1 MEGSARAAA
10 FDALARVGRGVPVA
24 DAVDE
29 ASRRAQLTR
38 EDRRLATQ
46 LTYGVLRHRSL
57 LDYWIARRT
66 TSRLEPAVANVL
78 RLAFFQAAFLDR
90 IPEYALV
97 SSAVEQA
104 KRVAPAA
111 QGLVNAVLRRR
122 LDDRPL
128 PEDLATR
135 YSHPTWLVERW
146 QRRWPADVEE
156 LLRAANR
163 VPPLTLRVSPD
174 WSRDELLADLA
185 RRQVAA
191 EASPLVPEAIRV
203 NGSLWLEDWDAFAEG
218 GVTVQDESSMLT
230 AHVLA
235 PPPDAVVLDLAAG
248 VGGKTCHI
256 LQRWPTVTAV
266 AWDQDGRRLDRLMAN
281 ARRLGVANRV
291 RVHEGDGRQLTPG
304 EAGTFDAV
312 VLDAP
317 CSGLGV
323 LRRRVDAR
331 WRRRETDLRR
341 HQTLQLELLEAAW
354 RVVATGGPVVYSTC
368 SVEPEETAEVLAH
381 FRRRHPEA
389 RPDPVG
395 PFLPSAALRRRVGA
409 AALTWRP
416 SEDRLDGFFVARFM
430 KDVPGGGARA

>member
-1 MEGSARAAA
+1 MEGPARAAA

-29 ASRRAQLTR
+29 AARRAQLAR

-57 LDYWIARRT
+57 LDHWIALRAHG
-66 TSRLEPAVANVL
+66 RLESAVANVL

-90 IPEYALV
+90 IPDYALV

-104 KRVAPAA
+104 KRVAPPA

-128 PEDLATR
+128 PADLATR
-135 YSHPTWLVERW
+135 YSHPAWLVERW

-156 LLRAANR
+156 LLRADNQ
-163 VPPLTLRVSPD
+163 VPPLTLRVSPG

-185 RRQVAA
+185 RRHVAA
-191 EASPLVPEAIRV
+191 EASPLIPEAIRV
-203 NGSLWLEDWDAFAEG
+203 DGPLWLEEWDPFAQG

-235 PPPDAVVLDLAAG
+235 PPPGAVVLDLAAG

-256 LQRWPTVTAV
+256 LQLWSTVTVV
-266 AWDQDGRRLDRLMAN
+266 AWDQDSRRLERLVAN
-281 ARRLGVANRV
+281 ARRLGVQDRV
-291 RVHEGDGRQLTPG
+291 RIQQGDGRQLTPG
-304 EAGTFDAV
+304 ESGSFDAV

-331 WRRRETDLRR
+331 WRRREADLGR

-354 RVVATGGPVVYSTC
+354 RVVAAGGPVVYSTC
-368 SVEPEETAEVLAH
+368 SVEPEETVDVVAH
-381 FRRRHPEA
+381 FARRHPDA
-389 RPDPVG
+389 RPDPVR
-395 PFLPSAALRRRVGA
+395 PLLPSAPLRRRA
-409 AALTWRP
+409 SAPALTWRP
-416 SEDRLDGFFVARFM
+416 AEDRLDGFYVARFLRETAEAGE
-430 KDVPGGGARA
+430 P

>member
-1 MEGSARAAA
+1 M
-10 FDALARVGRGVPVA
+10 PVA

-29 ASRRAQLTR
+29 ASRRAQLGR

-57 LDYWIARRT
+57 LDHWIALRSRRH
-66 TSRLEPAVANVL
+66 LEPAVANVL

-90 IPEYALV
+90 IPDYALV

-128 PEDLATR
+128 PDDLATR
-135 YSHPTWLVERW
+135 YSHPPWLVARW
-146 QRRWPADVEE
+146 QRRWPADIEE
-156 LLRAANR
+156 LLRAANQ
-163 VPPLTLRVSPD
+163 VPPLTLRVSPG

-185 RRQVAA
+185 RRRVSA
-191 EASPLVPEAIRV
+191 EASPLLPEAIRV
-203 NGSLWLEDWDAFAEG
+203 DGSLWLEDWDAFAQG
-218 GVTVQDESSMLT
+218 GVTVQDESSMLP

-235 PPPDAVVLDLAAG
+235 PPPGAVVLDLAAG

-256 LQRWPTVTAV
+256 LQCWPTVTVV
-266 AWDQDGRRLDRLMAN
+266 AWDQDGRRLERLLAN
-281 ARRLGVANRV
+281 ARRLGVADRV
-291 RVHEGDGRQLTPG
+291 RVHEGDGRALSPD

-331 WRRRETDLRR
+331 WRRRESDLGR
-341 HQTLQLELLEAAW
+341 QQALQLDLLEAAW
-354 RVVATGGPVVYSTC
+354 RVVAPGGPVVYSTC
-368 SVEPEETAEVLAH
+368 SVEPEETSEVVER

-389 RPDPVG
+389 RREPVG
-395 PFLPSAALRRRVGA
+395 PRLPSAALRRRA
-409 AALTWRP
+409 SAPALTWRP
-416 SEDRLDGFFVARFM
+416 SEDRLDGFFVARYV
-430 KDVPGGGARA
+430 KEPREGEVHG